1 MRRNMDLI
9 RAIALGRDTSEWT
22 REEVGHHIY
31 LMGQGGLAHVVDV
44 TGYGASGLPQ
54 AALVCL
60 TREGHDF
67 ADLAND
73 EAWAWAKERVARAGG
88 TAPFQV
94 WVELL
99 ERWRELK
106 MWPRIPPP

>member
-9 RAIALGRDTSEWT
+9 RAIALGRDTGEWT
-22 REEVGHHIY
+22 LEEVGHHTH
-31 LMGQGGLAHVVDV
+31 LMAEGRLAQVVDA
-44 TGYGASGLPQ
+44 TSYGFRGLPQ

-73 EAWAWAKERVARAGG
+73 EAWAWAKERVARVGG
-88 TAPFQV
+88 TAPFKI

-99 ERWRELK
+99 ERWRDNRLEGAK
-106 MWPRIPPP
+106 

>member
-9 RAIALGRDTSEWT
+9 RAIALEHDTSEWT
-22 REEVGHHIY
+22 PEEIGHHIY

-44 TGYGASGLPQ
+44 TGYGFRGLPQ

-99 ERWRELK
+99 ERWRDNRLEGAK
-106 MWPRIPPP
+106 

>member
-22 REEVGHHIY
+22 PEEIGHHIY

-54 AALVCL
+54 SALVCL
-60 TREGHDF
+60 TPKGQDF

-73 EAWAWAKERVARAGG
+73 GAWAKERLERVGG
-88 TAPFQV
+88 SAPFQV

-99 ERWRELK
+99 ERWRDNRLEGAK
-106 MWPRIPPP
+106 

>member
-22 REEVGHHIY
+22 PEEVGHHIY

-44 TGYGASGLPQ
+44 TGYGFRGLPQ

-73 EAWAWAKERVARAGG
+73 EWRVPNDTSQDVPDSGG
-88 TAPFQV
+88 
-94 WVELL
+94 WV
-99 ERWRELK
+99 RCK
-106 MWPRIPPP
+106 